1 MNIVTNGSCEGAG
14 SCQNFGGSEEEQV
27 NRDVELCTLA
37 DRVKRYWTAIG
48 YKAEGKL
55 TPIGSGTLIRRTDKQ
70 CGILTAGHVVGAI
83 RNKENIWVLP
93 VQYREEVD
101 WIRIQGM
108 GIHGFGET
116 NKGLEGPDIGWIP
129 LSGVEVQS
137 IEARGGVFH
146 NRGKKVDDLFGVVRQ
161 VSLIVGFVN
170 AASNPDDKMI
180 AVHAMFAGKTKE
192 TANGKEGWDYG
203 EYAIQN
209 DYERIPQTHGGVSGS
224 AVWTIDLPIDDYE
237 KKVVKLRGVVFAE
250 GCPEDRKLVAHG
262 EQSLRIILEEGPI
275 R

>member
-1 MNIVTNGSCEGAG
+1 MVTNGSYEGTG
-14 SCQNFGGSEEEQV
+14 SCQKFGSSKEEQV
-27 NRDVELCTLA
+27 NRDVELCNLA
-37 DRVKRYWTAIG
+37 DRVKRYCTAIG
-48 YKAEGKL
+48 YKAEAKL
-55 TPIGSGTLIRRTDKQ
+55 TPIGSGTLLRRTDKQ

-83 RNKENIWVLP
+83 RCKENIWVLP
-93 VQYREEVD
+93 VQNREEAD

-116 NKGLEGPDIGWIP
+116 NKRSKGPDIGWIP
-129 LSGVEVQS
+129 LSAVEVES

-146 NRGKKVDDLFGVVRQ
+146 NRGKKVDDLFGEVRQ

-180 AVHAMFAGKTKE
+180 AVHAMFAGKTNG

-209 DYERIPQTHGGVSGS
+209 DDERIPQTHGGVSGS
-224 AVWTIDLPIDDYE
+224 AVWTIDLPIDDHE

-250 GCPEDRKLVAHG
+250 GYPDDRKLIAHG

>member
-1 MNIVTNGSCEGAG
+1 MS
-14 SCQNFGGSEEEQV
+14 
-27 NRDVELCTLA
+27 RDVELYNLA
-37 DRVKRYWTAIG
+37 DRVKRYCTAIG

-55 TPIGSGTLIRRTDKQ
+55 TPIGSGTLLRRTDKQ

-93 VQYREEVD
+93 VQNREEVD

-116 NKGLEGPDIGWIP
+116 NKRSKGPDIGWIP
-129 LSGVEVQS
+129 LSAVEVES

-146 NRGKKVDDLFGVVRQ
+146 NRGKKVDDLFGEVRQ

-180 AVHAMFAGKTKE
+180 AVHAMFAGKTKG

-209 DYERIPQTHGGVSGS
+209 DDERIPQTHGGVSGS
-224 AVWTIDLPIDDYE
+224 AVWTIDLPIDDHE

-250 GCPEDRKLVAHG
+250 GCPDDRKLIAHG